1 MVPDGITKYMTQGVD
16 SVNQRSMDI
25 FWLGTDLD
33 KSYNIKEKW
42 GIQHSPT
49 FMLHDLTNSRVR
61 LCAID
66 NLPPP
71 PPPPPPIYLPLICLV
86 DALSEQPPTWCFSRP
101 SRSLSP

>member
-1 MVPDGITKYMTQGVD
+1 MIPDGITKYMTNGVD

-33 KSYNIKEKW
+33 KSYNLKEQW
-42 GIQHSPT
+42 GVQHSPT

-61 LCAID
+61 LYASD
-66 NLPPP
+66 ELG
-71 PPPPPPIYLPLICLV
+71 PPIRQPLICLV
-86 DALSEQPPTWCFSRP
+86 TALSEQPPAWCFSRP